1 MRTIP
6 KRFRLHTRFD
16 RKLLGKRCSST
27 WTCMQTEVQRF
38 LGRDDVVPGMVA
50 AIRTFGDPNVEYEAY
65 YSIKLEGPSYVKGS
79 KKPDA
84 FHFDRAIFVPVKN

>member
-16 RKLLGKRCSST
+16 RKLLGKRCSSV

-50 AIRTFGDPNVEYEAY
+50 AIRTFGELLHLHPHFCTLVTSGEFTPEDDFLEAPEFD
-65 YSIKLEGPSYVKGS
+65 LGRL
-79 KKPDA
+79 DA
-84 FHFDRAIFVPVKN
+84 V